1 MKEPEPVY
9 NWLSLLHQFIATSPH
24 FPGCPKRQ
32 NGINNPEKMR
42 LKNKIA
48 LITGGANGIGLAT
61 TERFAREGA
70 KIILWD
76 VSGKG
81 NDVAGRLKSEGH
93 EIVFK
98 QVSVTHQHEVQQA
111 VAEARAHFGRIDILI
126 NNAGITKDR
135 TLLKMSKQEWDD
147 VIAVNLTGVFNC
159 TQAVAPVMKEQNYG
173 RIISASSNVAIRGNF
188 GQTNYVAT
196 KSAIIGMTKVWA
208 MELGRFGITANCIAP
223 GFIHTAMTDAMPEEV
238 RKQSLPHIP
247 LGKWGVPDDIA
258 NGYLYLASDEASFV
272 SGICLTIDGGASR

>member
-1 MKEPEPVY
+1 
-9 NWLSLLHQFIATSPH
+9 
-24 FPGCPKRQ
+24 
-32 NGINNPEKMR
+32 MR
-42 LKNKIA
+42 LKEKIA

-61 TERFAREGA
+61 AERFAREGA

-76 VSGKG
+76 VSDQG
-81 NDVAGRLKSEGH
+81 NDVVNRLIKEGH
-93 EIVFK
+93 EAIFK
-98 QVSVTHQHEVQQA
+98 KISVTNMDEVEKA
-111 VAEARAHFGRIDILI
+111 VAEAREHFGRIDILI
-126 NNAGITKDR
+126 NNAGITRDR

-159 TQAVAPVMKEQNYG
+159 TQAVAPIMKAQNYG
-173 RIISASSNVAIRGNF
+173 RIISASSNVAIRGNY

-223 GFIHTAMTDAMPEEV
+223 GFIQTAMTAAMPEEV
-238 RKQSLPHIP
+238 RNQSIPQIP

-272 SGICLTIDGGASR
+272 SGICLTIDGGAAR

>member
-1 MKEPEPVY
+1 
-9 NWLSLLHQFIATSPH
+9 
-24 FPGCPKRQ
+24 
-32 NGINNPEKMR
+32 MR
-42 LKNKIA
+42 LKEKIA

-61 TERFAREGA
+61 TERFAKEGA

-76 VSGKG
+76 VSDKG
-81 NDVAGRLKSEGH
+81 MEVVERLNKEGI
-93 EIVFK
+93 EAIFK
-98 QVSVTHQHEVQQA
+98 KISVTNADEVQNA
-111 VAEARAHFGRIDILI
+111 VAEAREHFGRIDILI

-135 TLLKMSKQEWDD
+135 TLLKMSNQEWDD

-159 TQAVAPVMKEQNYG
+159 TRAVAPVMKEQNYG
-173 RIISASSNVAIRGNF
+173 RIVSAASNVAIRGNY

-238 RKQSLPHIP
+238 RRQTIPQIP
-247 LGKWGVPDDIA
+247 LGKWGFPEDIA

>member
-1 MKEPEPVY
+1 V
-9 NWLSLLHQFIATSPH
+9 
-24 FPGCPKRQ
+24 
-32 NGINNPEKMR
+32 R
-42 LKNKIA
+42 LKGKIA

-61 TERFAREGA
+61 TKRFAKEGA

-81 NDVAGRLKSEGH
+81 NDVAEMLKKEGH
-93 EIVFK
+93 EIIFK
-98 QVSVTHQHEVQQA
+98 KVSVTDQDEVQKA
-111 VAEARAHFGRIDILI
+111 VAEAMEYFGRIDILI

-147 VIAVNLTGVFNC
+147 VVSVNLTGVFNC
-159 TQAVAPVMKEQNYG
+159 TQAVAPIMKEQNYG
-173 RIISASSNVAIRGNF
+173 RIVSASSNVAIRGNF

-208 MELGRFGITANCIAP
+208 MELGRYGITVNCIAP
-223 GFIHTAMTDAMPEEV
+223 GFITTAMTELMPEEV
-238 RKQSLPHIP
+238 RKQTIPDIP
-247 LGKWGVPDDIA
+247 LGHWGVPDDIA

-272 SGICLTIDGGASR
+272 SGICLTIDGGAAR